1 LLSVRYEHIQ
11 EVIPLD
17 EVELYREQIL
27 RHVSPVITGRF
38 AGYQTSYTREVKVGQ
53 PVLVLVF
60 LAAGIAQ
67 LLGSLL
73 RMSGAR
79 RSFKQ
84 LKKGPEFLVTPLRV
98 RDDLGQVYEVEMHG
112 HLPQSALHRGD
123 LIQLRTQPQKDA
135 RLPVRLIQVVNL
147 TTMQPLTPRIPTMWS
162 HLGPALLLQAIVGLL
177 VAAAVLT
184 AWLA

>member
-1 LLSVRYEHIQ
+1 M
-11 EVIPLD
+11 D
-17 EVELYREQIL
+17 DVELYREQIL

-53 PVLVLVF
+53 PLLVLVF

-67 LLGSLL
+67 LIGSVL
-73 RMSGAR
+73 RMRPAR
-79 RSFKQ
+79 RTFKQ

-98 RDDLGQVYEVEMHG
+98 RDDLGQIYEVEMHG

-123 LIQLRTQPQKDA
+123 LVQLSTLPQRDPA
-135 RLPVRLIQVVNL
+135 LPVRLVQVVNL

-162 HLGPALLLQAIVGLL
+162 HLGPAMLLQATVGLL
-177 VAAAVLT
+177 VLLT
-184 AWLA
+184 ASVFWLR

>member
-1 LLSVRYEHIQ
+1 M
-11 EVIPLD
+11 D

-38 AGYQTSYTREVKVGQ
+38 AGYQASYTREVKVGQ
-53 PVLVLVF
+53 PLLVLVF
-60 LAAGIAQ
+60 LAASVAQ

-73 RMSGAR
+73 RMRPGR
-79 RSFKQ
+79 RSFKD

-98 RDDLGQVYEVEMHG
+98 RDDLGQTYEVEMHG

-123 LIQLRTQPQKDA
+123 LVQLTTRPQKVS

-147 TTMQPLTPRIPTMWS
+147 TTMQPLTPRIPTMGS
-162 HLGPALLLQAIVGLL
+162 HLGPALLLQAMEALLIGLERD
-177 VAAAVLT
+177 
-184 AWLA
+184 

>member
-1 LLSVRYEHIQ
+1 M
-11 EVIPLD
+11 D

-53 PVLVLVF
+53 PLLVVVF
-60 LAAGIAQ
+60 LAASIAQ
-67 LLGSLL
+67 LIGSLI
-73 RMSGAR
+73 RMRATR
-79 RSFKQ
+79 RSFKE

-98 RDDLGQVYEVEMHG
+98 RDDLGQTYEVEMHG

-123 LIQLRTQPQKDA
+123 LIQLTTRPQKDE
-135 RLPVRLIQVVNL
+135 RLPVRLVQVVNL
-147 TTMQPLTPRIPTMWS
+147 TTMQPLTPRIPTTWS
-162 HLGPALLLQAIVGLL
+162 HLGPALLLQAFLGVTVAL
-177 VAAAVLT
+177 VVTA

>member
-1 LLSVRYEHIQ
+1 M
-11 EVIPLD
+11 D

-38 AGYQTSYTREVKVGQ
+38 AGFQASYTREVKVGQ
-53 PVLVLVF
+53 PLLILVF
-60 LAAGIAQ
+60 LAASVGR

-73 RMSGAR
+73 RMRPGR
-79 RSFKQ
+79 RSFKE

-98 RDDLGQVYEVEMHG
+98 RDDLGQTYEVEMHG

-123 LIQLRTQPQKDA
+123 LVQLTTRPQKDE

-147 TTMQPLTPRIPTMWS
+147 TTMQPLTPRIPTTWS
-162 HLGPALLLQAIVGLL
+162 HLGPALLLQAIAGLL
-177 VAAAVLT
+177 VILVVVA
-184 AWLA
+184 AWLS